1 MLDSQSLAH
10 WLHSPSRSSKTTT
23 TVLLLQVCDHFFS
36 LPLSLCLSSRQQLVH
51 SSSSVC
57 CCKACREA
65 RSCTRDGFS
74 ELLMFAEEKGPSGKE
89 EEEAAQHGEEG
100 FSSAYGALDDS
111 TQQETLVPIYFFKS
125 QQLECFD
132 FFLILPAIAT
142 PLLQKIKTQKTSFAL
157 NQSRVLGSSSSWSL
171 QSAVYVTEGQMVN

>member
-1 MLDSQSLAH
+1 
-10 WLHSPSRSSKTTT
+10 
-23 TVLLLQVCDHFFS
+23 
-36 LPLSLCLSSRQQLVH
+36 
-51 SSSSVC
+51 
-57 CCKACREA
+57 
-65 RSCTRDGFS
+65 
-74 ELLMFAEEKGPSGKE
+74 MFAEEKGPSGKE

-111 TQQETLVPIYFFKS
+111 RQQETLVPIYFFKS

>member
-1 MLDSQSLAH
+1 M
-10 WLHSPSRSSKTTT
+10 
-23 TVLLLQVCDHFFS
+23 
-36 LPLSLCLSSRQQLVH
+36 H

-57 CCKACREA
+57 CCEACHEA

-74 ELLMFAEEKGPSGKE
+74 ELLMFAEENGPSGKE

-125 QQLECFD
+125 QQLECVA
-132 FFLILPAIAT
+132 FF
-142 PLLQKIKTQKTSFAL
+142 
-157 NQSRVLGSSSSWSL
+157 
-171 QSAVYVTEGQMVN
+171 